1 MKIHYDKETDSL
13 TISFLSERIDDSEEI
28 RPRVI
33 ADFDKDGSLV
43 SIEILN
49 ASRKVQS
56 LNEVAY
62 NSQILQAG

>member
-1 MKIHYDKETDSL
+1 MKIHYEKETDSL

-28 RPRVI
+28 RPGVI
-33 ADFDKDGSLV
+33 ADFDNGGSLV

-62 NSQILQAG
+62 NSHILQAG